1 MNDMFGLRDE
11 AHDGAYE
18 PIDWCD
24 RTNSRAMEAA
34 MSVYAAEDELLNVL
48 DVLALSTDPMFAINQ
63 RHRIVFWNKPLRR
76 LLGYDY
82 DEVVG
87 KSCGNV
93 LAGLDT
99 FGNRYCS
106 EACPIV
112 SLTQRGECAR
122 QFRLRSK
129 TKSGD
134 AVALDI
140 SVVKFTLRNGGTLLL
155 HVVRPA
161 EEVAIASAPRAEVND
176 ERLRRLTTR
185 EMEVLS
191 MLASGTKT
199 RGIAERLGIAPLTAR
214 NHIRNVIEKLEV
226 HSMTEAV
233 ALAYQ
238 MRMV

>member
-1 MNDMFGLRDE
+1 
-11 AHDGAYE
+11 
-18 PIDWCD
+18 
-24 RTNSRAMEAA
+24 

-76 LLGYDY
+76 LLGYEY

-87 KSCGNV
+87 KTCGSV

-106 EACPIV
+106 DACPIV

-122 QFRLRSK
+122 QFRLKSK
-129 TKSGD
+129 TKTGE
-134 AVALDI
+134 AIALDV
-140 SVVKFTLRNGGTLLL
+140 SVVKFNLRNGGTLLL

-161 EEVAIASAPRAEVND
+161 EEIAIQIAPASATRVEVTD
-176 ERLRRLTTR
+176 ERLLRLTSR
-185 EMEVLS
+185 EIEVLS
-191 MLASGTKT
+191 LLASGTKT
-199 RGIAERLGIAPLTAR
+199 RNIAERLGIAPLTAR
-214 NHIRNVIEKLEV
+214 NHIRNMIEKLEV

>member
-1 MNDMFGLRDE
+1 
-11 AHDGAYE
+11 
-18 PIDWCD
+18 
-24 RTNSRAMEAA
+24 

-48 DVLALSTDPMFAINQ
+48 DVLALSADAMFAINQ

-76 LLGYDY
+76 ILGYEY

-87 KSCGNV
+87 KTCGTV
-93 LAGLDT
+93 LAGLDA

-106 EACPIV
+106 DACPIV

-122 QFRLRSK
+122 QFRLKSK
-129 TKSGD
+129 TKMGE
-134 AVALDI
+134 AIALDV
-140 SVVKFTLRNGGTLLL
+140 SVIKFTLRNGGTLLV
-155 HVVRPA
+155 HVVRLA
-161 EEVAIASAPRAEVND
+161 EEIAVAPASSPRVEVSD

-214 NHIRNVIEKLEV
+214 NHIRNMIEKLEV